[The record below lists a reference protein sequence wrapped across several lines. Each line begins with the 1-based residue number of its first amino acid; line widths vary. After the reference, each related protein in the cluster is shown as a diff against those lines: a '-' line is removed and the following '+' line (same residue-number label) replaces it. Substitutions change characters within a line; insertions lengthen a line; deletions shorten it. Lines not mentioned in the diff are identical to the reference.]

1 MFKSLSL
8 LSNILRRKFGIPEIN
23 LNKNPLSRKL
33 INDITEDEF
42 KKVLKELPKENLLQI
57 IKIAQEIV
65 KDK

>member
-23 LNKNPLSRKL
+23 LNKNPLARKL

-42 KKVLKELPKENLLQI
+42 KKVLKELPKDNLLQI

>member
-23 LNKNPLSRKL
+23 LNKNPLTRKL

-57 IKIAQEIV
+57 IKIAQEIA
-65 KDK
+65 KNK

>member
-23 LNKNPLSRKL
+23 LNKNPLARKL

-65 KDK
+65 KNK

>member
-23 LNKNPLSRKL
+23 LNKNPLTRKL

-57 IKIAQEIV
+57 IKIAQDIA

>member
-42 KKVLKELPKENLLQI
+42 KKVLKELPKDNLLQI

>member
-1 MFKSLSL
+1 L

-23 LNKNPLSRKL
+23 LNKNPLTRKL

-57 IKIAQEIV
+57 IKIAQDIA

>member
-1 MFKSLSL
+1 MFRSLSL

-23 LNKNPLSRKL
+23 LNKNPLTRKL

>member
-33 INDITEDEF
+33 INDITEYEF

>member
-23 LNKNPLSRKL
+23 LNKNPLTRKL

-42 KKVLKELPKENLLQI
+42 KKVLKELPKDNLLQI

>member
-23 LNKNPLSRKL
+23 LNKNPLTRKL

-57 IKIAQEIV
+57 IKIAQEIA

>member
-23 LNKNPLSRKL
+23 LNKNPLTRKL

>member
-8 LSNILRRKFGIPEIN
+8 LSNILRRKFGIPDIN